1 MLPDDKIPG
10 SAADWLARARNDVA
24 MAKAPLPEG
33 AIYESLCFHAQQA
46 AEKAIKAL
54 HKWHGLAFE
63 FTHNIGHLLHRLER
77 HGLQV
82 PEEIWEASDLTRFA
96 VETRYPIPA
105 ELVTEEEYREAVKLA
120 ERVLQWAASIIE
132 SPRQ

>member
-1 MLPDDKIPG
+1 
-10 SAADWLARARNDVA
+10 
-24 MAKAPLPEG
+24 
-33 AIYESLCFHAQQA
+33 
-46 AEKAIKAL
+46 
-54 HKWHGLAFE
+54 
-63 FTHNIGHLLHRLER
+63 
-77 HGLQV
+77 V

-105 ELVTEEEYREAVKLA
+105 ELVTEEEYREAVQLA